1 MGDIPPPRNPPPVH
15 TFPPTPSPLGE
26 PVQQRIPPRSLS
38 WPVCPGDS
46 ELQYAPRACTPLG
59 VPANRMIP
67 PRAIRLAGTPSLGKP
82 PRGLSLV
89 FLGGHSPLPHNA
101 DFAYACPDPSPRKTN
116 LLFLS
121 SRGLL
126 HLRNDP
132 LPNLEHFAHHT
143 LPKPH
148 RGVQPRRRPSSE
160 DLASGR
166 DSKKGVPTAPP
177 PYGPQR
183 ALRSH
188 PDHDDITR
196 DADPNMGR
204 SPRGAGVG
212 RDVSTP
218 TASRTHKPH
227 PG

>member
-82 PRGLSLV
+82 PRGLSPK
-89 FLGGHSPLPHNA
+89 FLGGHTPLPPNA

-132 LPNLEHFAHHT
+132 LPNLEPFAHHT

-148 RGVQPRRRPSSE
+148 RGVQPYMRPSSD

-166 DSKKGVPTAPP
+166 DSKKESQPP
-177 PYGPQR
+177 
-183 ALRSH
+183 LRH
-188 PDHDDITR
+188 
-196 DADPNMGR
+196 MV
-204 SPRGAGVG
+204 PRGRCAP
-212 RDVSTP
+212 TP
-218 TASRTHKPH
+218 TMMTSPETQTRTWGAPRGELRLAATSRRHCITHP
-227 PG
+227 

>member
-1 MGDIPPPRNPPPVH
+1 MTSPPPRKPPPVH

-116 LLFLS
+116 LRFPS

-132 LPNLEHFAHHT
+132 LIWNTSPITPFQSHIAVFSRAGGLPLRTWLRGETPKRSPN
-143 LPKPH
+143 
-148 RGVQPRRRPSSE
+148 RPSAIWSPE
-160 DLASGR
+160 
-166 DSKKGVPTAPP
+166 GVALPP
-177 PYGPQR
+177 RP
-183 ALRSH
+183 
-188 PDHDDITR
+188 
-196 DADPNMGR
+196 
-204 SPRGAGVG
+204 
-212 RDVSTP
+212 
-218 TASRTHKPH
+218 
-227 PG
+227 